1 MYIFK
6 PVFELSTELK
16 IENKFENIIRI
27 YNSPRPNGRPFHF
40 GEIPLEKFRGQGWL
54 TSGKK
59 SEARSK
65 FQLFL
70 TRVQHGCNIYFPD
83 AVSAFS

>member
-40 GEIPLEKFRGQGWL
+40 GEIPLEKFRAQGWL